1 LIFYRTT
8 GINYKKYE
16 WAIPKKKF
24 LGQLAIVLH
33 AHLPYVRKN
42 EKNSLEED
50 WLFQAILE
58 CYIPLL
64 QSIESSKNE
73 NPLNTKLTISLSPT
87 LLSLLDNKQIQETF
101 PNWIK
106 TRNDFLKELPHEEK
120 NASAFLMNNLNDK
133 YLYWQK
139 CSGNLIEKFRV
150 LNNSGNLDILT
161 CAATHGYLPI
171 LRENPETVK
180 GQINTAIRNHE
191 NIFGTK
197 PLGIW
202 LPECAYYEN
211 LDEMLFNSG
220 IRYAILDGHGIL
232 NATPRP
238 RYGVYAPICSKK
250 GVAFFGRD
258 SESTLPVWSAKD
270 GFPGDKVY
278 REYHKDLGWELPI
291 SKLQKR
297 GISTKRPLGLK
308 FYKITDEDVPL
319 EKKEF
324 YLENEAKNKAEEHA
338 DSYLLARSKQF
349 KKLTLSSSF
358 KPLLVAPF
366 DAELFGHWWY
376 EGPFFIE
383 NILKNS
389 SKYSIKLT
397 NLKEFLLQKPNLQIC
412 DPSPSSWGQGGY
424 HNYWINDANAW
435 IVPQITKAGST
446 FVDLCFKNINNDL
459 SLRLFKQ
466 AARELLLSESSDWSF
481 ILRAGTT
488 TELAKERIERHLF
501 RYRKMVEIIKNHS
514 IINLKLLEDIEEE
527 DKVFPDIN
535 IDDWRM

>member
-1 LIFYRTT
+1 MSGLSPNKNI
-8 GINYKKYE
+8 
-16 WAIPKKKF
+16 
-24 LGQLAIVLH
+24 LGRLAIVLH

-64 QSIESSKNE
+64 QVIESSQKE
-73 NPLNTKLTISLSPT
+73 NPINTKLTISLSPT
-87 LLSLLDNKQIQETF
+87 LLSLLQNKKIQETF
-101 PNWIK
+101 PSWIK
-106 TRNDFLKELPHEEK
+106 SRIDFLNDLKQEEK
-120 NASAFLMNNLNDK
+120 NASEFLRRNINDK

-139 CSGNLIEKFRV
+139 CSGNLIERFKT
-150 LNNSGNLDILT
+150 LNKSGSLDILT

-180 GQINTAIRNHE
+180 GQINTAIKSHE
-191 NIFGTK
+191 NIFGIQ

-211 LDEMLFNSG
+211 LDKVLFDSG
-220 IRYAILDGHGIL
+220 IRYAVLDGHGIL
-232 NATPRP
+232 NASPRP

-278 REYHKDLGWELPI
+278 REFHKDLGWELPA
-291 SKLQKR
+291 SKLQKK
-297 GISTKRPLGLK
+297 GITTARPLGLK
-308 FYKITDEDVPL
+308 YYKITNNKISL
-319 EKKEF
+319 GKKEF
-324 YLENEAKNKAEEHA
+324 YKENEALRKVEEH
-338 DSYLLARSKQF
+338 SETYLLARSKQL
-349 KKLTLSSSF
+349 KNLSLSSAF
-358 KPLLVAPF
+358 EPLLIAPF

-376 EGPFFIE
+376 EGPIFIQ

-389 SKYSIKLT
+389 TKYSIRLI
-397 NLKEFLLQKPNLQIC
+397 NLKEVLTNKPTLQIC

-424 HNYWINDANAW
+424 HNYWLNDKNAW
-435 IVPQITKAGST
+435 IVPKITKAGAT
-446 FVDLCFKNINNDL
+446 FSDLVLKNFNDGL
-459 SLRLFKQ
+459 SLRILKQ
-466 AARELLLSESSDWSF
+466 AARELLLSQSSDWSF

-488 TELAKERIERHLF
+488 SDLAKERIDRHLSRF
-501 RYRKMVEIIKNHS
+501 WKLVEMIRNS
-514 IINLKLLEDIEEE
+514 YATDLKFLKYIEEE
-527 DKVFPDIN
+527 DKIFPDIE
-535 IDDWRM
+535 IDDWRN

>member
-1 LIFYRTT
+1 MNGQY
-8 GINYKKYE
+8 
-16 WAIPKKKF
+16 PKKNV

-64 QSIESSKNE
+64 QAIESSKSE
-73 NPLNTKLTISLSPT
+73 NPINTKLTISLSPT

-101 PNWIK
+101 PSWIK
-106 TRNDFLKELPHEEK
+106 TRIDFLSELTKKEK
-120 NASAFLMNNLNDK
+120 NASSFLMNNLNEK
-133 YLYWQK
+133 YIYWQE
-139 CSGNLIEKFRV
+139 CSGNLIEKFKV
-150 LNNSGNLDILT
+150 LSKSENLDILT

-180 GQINTAIRNHE
+180 GQINTAIRSHE
-191 NIFGTK
+191 NIFGVK

-211 LDEMLFNSG
+211 LDEILFNSG

-278 REYHKDLGWELPI
+278 REFHKDLGWELPI
-291 SKLQKR
+291 SKLQKK
-297 GISTKRPLGLK
+297 GITTRRPLGLK
-308 FYKITDEDVPL
+308 FHKITGEKVPL
-319 EKKEF
+319 GEKEF
-324 YLENEAKNKAEEHA
+324 YLENEAIKKTAEHA
-338 DSYLLARSKQF
+338 DAYLLARSKQLE
-349 KKLTLSSSF
+349 KLTLSSSF

-376 EGPFFIE
+376 EGPLFIE
-383 NILKNS
+383 NILKKSNN
-389 SKYSIKLT
+389 YSIKLT
-397 NLKEFLLQKPNLQIC
+397 NLKEFLIQKPNLQIC
-412 DPSPSSWGQGGY
+412 DPSPSSWGQGGF

-446 FVDLCFKNINNDL
+446 FVDLCSKELNNDL
-459 SLRLFKQ
+459 FQRLLKQ
-466 AARELLLSESSDWSF
+466 AARELLLSQSSDWSF

-501 RYRKMVEIIKNHS
+501 RFWKLVEMIKNHS
-514 IINLKLLEDIEEE
+514 NVNLKFLKEIEEE
-527 DKVFPDIN
+527 DKVFKDVDFN
-535 IDDWRM
+535 DWRK

>member
-1 LIFYRTT
+1 MNGQFL
-8 GINYKKYE
+8 NKN
-16 WAIPKKKF
+16 F
-24 LGQLAIVLH
+24 LGYLAIVLH

-64 QSIESSKNE
+64 QSIESSKKE

-87 LLSLLDNKQIQETF
+87 LLSMLDNKQIQETF
-101 PNWIK
+101 PCWIK
-106 TRNDFLKELPHEEK
+106 TRKAFLSDLPQKEK
-120 NASAFLMNNLNDK
+120 NASAFLMRNINDK
-133 YLYWQK
+133 FSYWQG
-139 CSGNLIEKFRV
+139 CSGNLIEKFRA
-150 LNNSGNLDILT
+150 LNKSGNLDILT

-180 GQINTAIRNHE
+180 GQIHTAIRNHE
-191 NIFGTK
+191 SFFETK

-211 LDEMLFNSG
+211 LDEILFNSG

-270 GFPGDKVY
+270 GFPGNKVY
-278 REYHKDLGWELPI
+278 REFHKDLGWELPTF
-291 SKLQKR
+291 KLQKK

-308 FYKITDEDVPL
+308 FFKITAENVPL
-319 EKKEF
+319 GKKEF
-324 YLENEAKNKAEEHA
+324 YLENEAIKKAAEHA
-338 DSYLLARSKQF
+338 ADYLLERSKQL
-349 KKLTLSSSF
+349 KKLTVSNSF

-376 EGPFFIE
+376 EGPLFIE
-383 NILKNS
+383 YILKNS
-389 SKYSIKLT
+389 GKYLIKLV
-397 NLKEFLLQKPNLQIC
+397 NLKEFLIQKPNLQIC
-412 DPSPSSWGQGGY
+412 DPSPSSWGQGGF
-424 HNYWINDANAW
+424 HNYWINDTNAW
-435 IVPQITKAGST
+435 IVPEITRAGST
-446 FVDLCFKNINNDL
+446 FVDLCSRKSEDN
-459 SLRLFKQ
+459 STTRLFNQ

-501 RYRKMVEIIKNHS
+501 RFWKLVEMIRNHS
-514 IINLKLLEDIEEE
+514 SIDLKFLEDIEEE
-527 DKVFPDIN
+527 DKIFPDIN
-535 IDDWRM
+535 IDDWCKQKY

>member
-1 LIFYRTT
+1 MNGQY
-8 GINYKKYE
+8 
-16 WAIPKKKF
+16 PKKNV

-73 NPLNTKLTISLSPT
+73 NPLNTKLTIRLSPT
-87 LLSLLDNKQIQETF
+87 LLSLLNNKKIQETF
-101 PNWIK
+101 PSWIK
-106 TRNDFLKELPHEEK
+106 TRNDFLNDLPQEEK
-120 NASAFLMNNLNDK
+120 NASAFLIKNLNDK

-180 GQINTAIRNHE
+180 GQINTAIISHE
-191 NIFGTK
+191 NIFGTN

-211 LDEMLFNSG
+211 LDKILFDSG
-220 IRYAILDGHGIL
+220 IRYAVLDGHGIL
-232 NATPRP
+232 NASPRP
-238 RYGVYAPICSKK
+238 RYGVYAPICSKN

-278 REYHKDLGWELPI
+278 REFHKDLGWELPP
-291 SKLQKR
+291 SRLKEK
-297 GISTKRPLGLK
+297 GIPSVRPLGLK
-308 FYKITDEDVPL
+308 YYKITDHKISLDN
-319 EKKEF
+319 KEF
-324 YLENEAKNKAEEHA
+324 YIENEAKKKAEEHA
-338 DSYLLARSKQF
+338 ETYLLARSKQ
-349 KKLTLSSSF
+349 LENLSLSSSF
-358 KPLLVAPF
+358 EPLLIAPF

-376 EGPFFIE
+376 EGPIFIE
-383 NILKNS
+383 NILKKS
-389 SKYSIKLT
+389 TKYSIRLT
-397 NLKEFLLQKPNLQIC
+397 NLKEILMEKPKLQIC

-424 HNYWINDANAW
+424 HNYWLNDKNSW
-435 IVPQITKAGST
+435 IVPEITKAGSM
-446 FVDLCFKNINNDL
+446 FVELSSKQFNDEFSIRL
-459 SLRLFKQ
+459 LRQ
-466 AARELLLSESSDWSF
+466 AGRELLLSESSDWSF

-488 TELAKERIERHLF
+488 TELAKERIDRHLF
-501 RYRKMVEIIKNHS
+501 RFWKLIEMLKNISKNDLKFLEI
-514 IINLKLLEDIEEE
+514 IEEE
-527 DKVFPDIN
+527 DKIFPYIN
-535 IDDWRM
+535 IQDWQK